1 MNISVPDAGVRDG
14 GREEIKTIEF
24 KIEMP
29 GGSSQSVSMDQGQTI
44 EYVRAYIH
52 EHFGVPFA
60 SSTLEFNGKP
70 MFDPLSLV
78 DLGVTGGSTIVCKV
92 EGGASEGGDM

>member
-1 MNISVPDAGVRDG
+1 MNISVPDSGVRDG
-14 GREEIKTIEF
+14 GREEITQIEF

-29 GGSSQSVSMDQGQTI
+29 GGSTNSVTMDQGQTV

-52 EHFGVPFA
+52 EHYGVPFTG
-60 SSTLEFNGKP
+60 SSLTFNGKP
-70 MFDPLSLV
+70 MFDPMSLC
-78 DLGVTGGSTIVCKV
+78 DFGVTAGATLVCKV